1 MRGLT
6 IAWEYL
12 TGYAV
17 ATDPG
22 DRDRVEWPPHPARV
36 YMAMAAAWFETEPQ
50 PDAPEPEH
58 REHASQGE
66 ALRRLE
72 RLGDPELFVPAQS
85 VHAERSPVT
94 VYVPVNDKPEAS
106 AATLQS
112 APSMTRNR
120 QPRAFPR
127 RFVGHAPCALFWP
140 HVDELSDHLEPLRA
154 LCGLV
159 TRIGHSSSL
168 VRMWIAEPEDSQ
180 SDAATEDATGPLQ
193 TYELER
199 WVPSDSLSSG
209 HLRVTRPGTLDAL
222 PEQTQIPRIEAFAA
236 SMWEVADAEL
246 AVADAKASGDAE
258 RKKLANRD
266 LKQAK
271 ARFEEDHGTKW
282 KKSLSPPP
290 RLRPHLGL
298 WTGYERTSDSTAVS
312 VEGRSTYDSDLLVLA
327 HVGGVSLPD
336 VSSLAATRAVRGT
349 ILSHFGE
356 SPIPNWI
363 SGHRD
368 DGRPSDDD
376 RGHLAYLPLPFVGHR
391 HADGHLL
398 GMALAFPRHVDRY
411 ERGRALGSLLLDR
424 DGRPRE
430 IELKLGRLG
439 VWKVQKREWTDR
451 RIGLIPESW
460 TAAPTGA
467 TTWASVTP
475 IVLDRFPKADRS
487 KPAGRHEWES
497 QVRKI
502 VAQACNRI
510 GLPSPIA
517 IDIDRSSWH
526 RGGSRAIAKHR
537 PLRRSNGKPSSI
549 TTSNNKPEAT
559 ARLGG
564 GFPFFPRKGTES
576 PRPQTHVWLQFD
588 RPVVGPLILGA
599 GRFMG
604 YGLCKPLGDPHENE

>member
-1 MRGLT
+1 MAGLT

-12 TGYAV
+12 TGYVV

-36 YMAMAAAWFETEPQ
+36 YMALAAAWFETRPA
-50 PDAPEPEH
+50 PDASDREH

-72 RLGDPELFVPAQS
+72 RLGDPELLVPEQCPL
-85 VHAERSPVT
+85 AERSQVT
-94 VYVPVNDKPEAS
+94 VYVPVNDKLESS

-127 RFVGHAPCALFWP
+127 RFVGHDPCALRWP
-140 HVDELSDHLEPLRA
+140 DTDDLDDHLDPLRT

-168 VRMWIAEPEDSQ
+168 VRMWVAE
-180 SDAATEDATGPLQ
+180 SDLLSNPTEMRRPDNTESSPNV
-193 TYELER
+193 ER
-199 WVPSDSLSSG
+199 WVPSESLSSD

-222 PEQTQIPRIEAFAA
+222 PEQTQIPRIEAFAE
-236 SMWEVADAEL
+236 SMWAVADAEFT
-246 AVADAKASGDAE
+246 AADAKRSGDAD

-271 ARFEEDHGTKW
+271 SRFEETHGTKW

-298 WTGYERTSDSTAVS
+298 WAGYERTTDASTVR
-312 VEGRSTYDSDLLVLA
+312 EPHRSTFDSDLLVLA
-327 HVGGVSLPD
+327 HAGGVSLPA
-336 VSSLAATRAVRGT
+336 VSALAAARALRGAV
-349 ILSHFGE
+349 LSHFGE
-356 SPIPNWI
+356 NPVPSWI

-368 DGRPSDDD
+368 DGRPSDDA
-376 RGHLAYLPLPFVGHR
+376 RGHLSVLPLPFVGHR

-398 GMALAFPRHVDRY
+398 GMALAFPRHIERR
-411 ERGRALGSLLLDR
+411 ERGLALGGLILDR

-430 IELKLGRLG
+430 IDLKLGRLG
-439 VWKVQKREWTDR
+439 VWKIRKREWSDR
-451 RIGLIPESW
+451 QVGLIPESW
-460 TAAPTGA
+460 TAAPAGS

-475 IVLDRFPKADRS
+475 VVLDRFPKPDRQS
-487 KPAGRHEWES
+487 PSGRHEWES
-497 QVRKI
+497 EVRQI
-502 VAQACNRI
+502 VAEACARI
-510 GLPSPIA
+510 GLPKPIE
-517 IDIDRSSWH
+517 IDIDRSCWH
-526 RGGSRAIAKHR
+526 HGGSRAVAKRR
-537 PLRRSNGKPSSI
+537 PLRRTGGRALSEPHD
-549 TTSNNKPEAT
+549 ET
-559 ARLGG
+559 ARLGN
-564 GFPFFPRKGTES
+564 GFPFYPRKGTGS
-576 PRPQTHVWLQFD
+576 PRPQVHAWIRFD
-588 RPVVGPLILGA
+588 RPVVGPVVLGA

-604 YGLCKPLGDPHENE
+604 YGLFKPLEDPRAEE